1 MIKNI
6 NYLFVTCLGIG
17 SFRFAPGTIAS
28 LITTIFLFSLFHI
41 INLPNNVILITLIT
55 IFVYSFYAVSE
66 YIKDNENK
74 DPKEIVIDEFIGQS
88 IPIYLYEIAHETIKN
103 PKEAA
108 LFYLY
113 IFILFRYFDIKKP
126 FPVSYFD
133 KKFKNSFGVII
144 DDVVAGLYV
153 VLTLII
159 FMLIKSKFFS

>member
-1 MIKNI
+1 MIKTI
-6 NYLFVTCLGIG
+6 NYLFVTCFGIG
-17 SFRFAPGTIAS
+17 SFRFAPGTITS
-28 LITTIFLFSLFHI
+28 LLTVIFLFSLFHI
-41 INLPNNVILITLIT
+41 INLSNNIILTILILIF
-55 IFVYSFYAVSE
+55 IYSFYAVAQ
-66 YIKDNENK
+66 YIENNENK
-74 DPKEIVIDEFIGQS
+74 DPKEVVIDEFIGQS
-88 IPIYLYEIAHETIKN
+88 IPIYLYEIAHGTIKN
-103 PKEAA
+103 SQESA

-133 KKFKNSFGVII
+133 RKFKNCFGVIL